1 MKNYYAVLGLESDA
15 SGASIKAAYRR
26 KASELH
32 PDKNTAADAGEQFR
46 TVQEAYDVLG
56 EPARRHAYDESRRRS
71 LLENPLETAREIW
84 TSYLNK
90 VLQ

>member
-1 MKNYYAVLGLESDA
+1 MKNYYAVLGIESDA
-15 SGASIKAAYRR
+15 STASIKAAYRR

-46 TVQEAYDVLG
+46 AVQEAYDVLG
-56 EPARRHAYDESRRRS
+56 EPTRRHTYDESRRRS